1 LGARDNEKAVDV
13 TQPIVAVPATPGPS
27 AVPENP
33 VAQRQFDFQPHD
45 KKVQERRDTFSDAE
59 IIQLALLF
67 AARLEQLITGPKQMK
82 LFAPNLNDGMKIN
95 ATILKKAFSEHFGK
109 SGEFLTNRMLRV
121 LLPED
126 LGTVDI
132 N

>member
-13 TQPIVAVPATPGPS
+13 TQPIVTVSATPGPS
-27 AVPENP
+27 A
-33 VAQRQFDFQPHD
+33 AQRQFDFRPHD
-45 KKVQERRDTFSDAE
+45 KKVQERLDTFSDAE

-67 AARLEQLITGPKQMK
+67 AARLEQLITGPKQKK
-82 LFAPNLNDGMKIN
+82 LFAPNINDGMKIN
-95 ATILKKAFSEHFGK
+95 ATILKKAFSQHFGK
-109 SGEFLTNRMLRV
+109 SGEFLTNSMLRV